1 MDQKCDRLYPSAP
14 LIENIDLEKRLEKKI
29 NDVNS
34 FNNHINNIK
43 EMITY
48 FKDKNNK
55 PKKKYKNYK
64 TLNTVLESVDSIVI
78 IGATSTSITLS
89 VIGIGLIVL
98 PISAGIACGLS
109 LGNKILHKLIINK
122 NNKYKKQYE
131 RDQNTIKSFD
141 KLYRK
146 SLQDNI
152 IDKTE
157 YESLCN
163 IFTRYVDEKQKNES
177 FL

>member
-1 MDQKCDRLYPSAP
+1 MEAKIDKLYPSAP
-14 LIENIDLEKRLEKKI
+14 LLENIDLEKRLEKRI
-29 NDVNS
+29 NDINS
-34 FNNHINNIK
+34 FNNHISNIK

-55 PKKKYKNYK
+55 SKKKYKNYK
-64 TLNTVLESVDSIVI
+64 TLNTVLESIDSIVI
-78 IGATSTSITLS
+78 IAATSTSITLS
-89 VIGIGLIVL
+89 ITGIGLIIL
-98 PISAGIACGLS
+98 PISAGIACALS

-122 NNKYKKQYE
+122 YNKYKKQYE
-131 RDQNTIKSFD
+131 RDQSTIKSFD

-146 SLQDNI
+146 SLQDNV
-152 IDKTE
+152 IDKNE

-163 IFTRYVDEKQKNES
+163 IFTKYVDQNKNES

>member
-1 MDQKCDRLYPSAP
+1 MEQKCDRLYPSAP
-14 LIENIDLEKRLEKKI
+14 LEKDINLEQRLEKKL

-48 FKDKNNK
+48 FKNKNHK
-55 PKKKYKNYK
+55 SKKKYKNYK
-64 TLNTVLESVDSIVI
+64 TLNTILESVDSIVI
-78 IGATSTSITLS
+78 IGATSTSIILS
-89 VIGIGLIVL
+89 VTGVGLIIL
-98 PISAGIACGLS
+98 PISAGIACTLS

-122 NNKYKKQYE
+122 YNKYKKQYE
-131 RDQNTIKSFD
+131 KDQNTIKCFD

-146 SLQDNI
+146 SLQDNV

-157 YESLCN
+157 YDSLCN
-163 IFTRYVDEKQKNES
+163 IFTKYVDENKNES

>member
-1 MDQKCDRLYPSAP
+1 MEAKTDKLYPSAP
-14 LIENIDLEKRLEKKI
+14 YLENIDLEKRLEKKVS
-29 NDVNS
+29 DVNS
-34 FNNHINNIK
+34 FINHINNIK

-55 PKKKYKNYK
+55 SKKKYKNYK
-64 TLNTVLESVDSIVI
+64 SLDTILESVDSIVI
-78 IGATSTSITLS
+78 IAASSTSITLS
-89 VIGIGLIVL
+89 VTGIGLIVL
-98 PISAGIACGLS
+98 TISTGIACILS
-109 LGNKILHKLIINK
+109 LGNKVLHKLIINK
-122 NNKYKKQYE
+122 YNKYKKQYE
-131 RDQNTIKSFD
+131 RYQNTIKSFD

-146 SLQDNI
+146 SLQDNV

-163 IFTRYVDEKQKNES
+163 IFTKYVDENKNES

>member
-1 MDQKCDRLYPSAP
+1 MGNVTRNGPCNL
-14 LIENIDLEKRLEKKI
+14 LEKRRHQTWPTRP
-29 NDVNS
+29 S

-43 EMITY
+43 EMITN

-55 PKKKYKNYK
+55 TKKRYKNYK
-64 TLNTVLESVDSIVI
+64 TLNTVPESIHPIVI
-78 IGATSTSITLS
+78 IAATSTSITLS
-89 VIGIGLIVL
+89 ITGTGLIIL
-98 PISAGIACGLS
+98 PISPGIACTLS
-109 LGNKILHKLIINK
+109 LGNKIIHKLIINRYI
-122 NNKYKKQYE
+122 KYKKLYE
-131 RDQNTIKSFD
+131 RDENTIKSFD
-141 KLYRK
+141 NLYRK

-163 IFTRYVDEKQKNES
+163 TFTKYVDENRNES

>member
-1 MDQKCDRLYPSAP
+1 MEQKCDKLYPSAP
-14 LIENIDLEKRLEKKI
+14 LLQNIDLEKRLEKKI

-34 FNNHINNIK
+34 FNNHINNIR
-43 EMITY
+43 EMITF
-48 FKDKNNK
+48 FKNKNHK
-55 PKKKYKNYK
+55 SKKRYKNYK

-89 VIGIGLIVL
+89 IIGIGLIIL
-98 PISAGIACGLS
+98 PISAGIACTLS
-109 LGNKILHKLIINK
+109 LGNKVLHKLIINK
-122 NNKYKKQYE
+122 YNNYKKLYE
-131 RDQNTIKSFD
+131 RDQQTIKSFD

-146 SLQDNI
+146 SLQDNV

-163 IFTRYVDEKQKNES
+163 IFTKYIDENKNES